1 MKTLRWGLAA
11 AVALGTLAASAKAQQ
26 PQQPPPITMKQLK
39 PDVWAGLGGAGG
51 NSTIIVGKTSVIVV
65 TYVDIAYA
73 ELTKT

>member
-11 AVALGTLAASAKAQQ
+11 AVALGTLAASANAQQ